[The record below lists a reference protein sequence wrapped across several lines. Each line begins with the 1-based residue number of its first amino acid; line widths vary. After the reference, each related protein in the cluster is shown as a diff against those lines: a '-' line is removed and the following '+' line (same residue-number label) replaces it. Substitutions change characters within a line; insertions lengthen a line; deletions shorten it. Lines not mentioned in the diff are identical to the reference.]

1 MQKYVALVSNMV
13 FCRRLGATGLRV
25 TQGSGAAPPGGLH
38 TVLVRFGVDGI
49 PAAESVLSL
58 PFGCLGNTN
67 AWKLSA
73 TLCMFWPIGV
83 VRNECEFTST
93 PRMLVK
99 LIRPLRSNVP
109 V

>member
-13 FCRRLGATGLRV
+13 FSRRLAATGLSV
-25 TQGSGAAPPGGLH
+25 TQGCGAAPPGGLH
-38 TVLVRFGVDGI
+38 TVLVRFGVDGMLGVF
-49 PAAESVLSL
+49 PLLL

-73 TLCMFWPIGV
+73 TLCMFTPIGE
-83 VRNECEFTST
+83 VRNEWEFTST

-99 LIRPLRSNVP
+99 LIRPLRSKVP